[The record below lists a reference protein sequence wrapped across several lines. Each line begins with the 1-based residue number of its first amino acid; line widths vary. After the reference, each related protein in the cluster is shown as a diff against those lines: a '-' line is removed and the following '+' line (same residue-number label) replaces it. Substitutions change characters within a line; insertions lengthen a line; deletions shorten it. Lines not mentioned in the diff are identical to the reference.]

1 MEVLGNATLPKRG
14 CRLVLASINGDTG
27 KTDTGD
33 TADTSD
39 TSDTAD
45 TADTSDTS
53 DTAAAQIERGRVV
66 FMASCSAGCHGA
78 DGDEGSAPNLS
89 SEVPRADDTELTDVI
104 RNGKGDMPAVTL
116 TDAELA
122 DLLAYARATWP

>member
-1 MEVLGNATLPKRG
+1 
-14 CRLVLASINGDTG
+14 LVLASINGDTG